1 MSELKELTLPKVE
14 TGTLPA
20 IKEIVTALNVPRE
33 VLASEQ
39 SIVYAWREL
48 PRELSGIPANLRDEL
63 LARMCVATSVGLF
76 DGAINYVWNASVNNL
91 RKKVKDFGYNVVGQI
106 LQKKFEEND
115 LYDMKDSELLELC
128 LQINL
133 ISEDGFYFL
142 SQCRDI
148 RNNYSAAHPNSN
160 MLDDRELIIY
170 INRCAKYALSTS
182 INVKGVD
189 ISNFLNTIKAG
200 RFSNEQLDAWETRLK
215 QTHQAQRDFI
225 FSILHGLYCDENSD
239 EQTRSNSLE
248 ISKKFVGEFSP
259 NCISE
264 LLNRHNEYS
273 AKGKDKAY
281 SASQNYFERLGLISY
296 FSDAEKHSIVSR
308 ACSRLMSVHQGFDNF
323 YNEPPFAERLYN
335 ITKESGVPDSAKDE
349 YVRVVT
355 TCYVGNV
362 YGYSRGGIG
371 YYSEMIKSFSP
382 KEIEIMLNLVSKQ
395 CILKSRIEQSI
406 DCKKRYKK
414 AVSLINPES
423 VPVSI
428 KVKYNK
434 LIQ

>member
-33 VLASEQ
+33 VLASVQ

-48 PRELSGIPANLRDEL
+48 PRELSGIPEDLRDEL

-91 RKKVKDFGYNVVGQI
+91 RKKVKHFGYNVVGQI

-133 ISEDGFYFL
+133 ISEDGYYFL

-170 INRCAKYALSTS
+170 INRFAKYALSTS

-189 ISNFLNTIKAG
+189 ISNFLNTI
-200 RFSNEQLDAWETRLK
+200 
-215 QTHQAQRDFI
+215 
-225 FSILHGLYCDENSD
+225 
-239 EQTRSNSLE
+239 
-248 ISKKFVGEFSP
+248 
-259 NCISE
+259 
-264 LLNRHNEYS
+264 
-273 AKGKDKAY
+273 
-281 SASQNYFERLGLISY
+281 
-296 FSDAEKHSIVSR
+296 
-308 ACSRLMSVHQGFDNF
+308 
-323 YNEPPFAERLYN
+323 
-335 ITKESGVPDSAKDE
+335 
-349 YVRVVT
+349 
-355 TCYVGNV
+355 
-362 YGYSRGGIG
+362 
-371 YYSEMIKSFSP
+371 
-382 KEIEIMLNLVSKQ
+382 
-395 CILKSRIEQSI
+395 
-406 DCKKRYKK
+406 
-414 AVSLINPES
+414 
-423 VPVSI
+423 
-428 KVKYNK
+428 
-434 LIQ
+434 